1 MPFPLFCQGLLEDI
15 VEKYSRSVWVI
26 CLGSSAVYIDIINQ
40 TLQTNL
46 PLFQP
51 SCEPGLHMAEEHLHR
66 KSNWAPGSQ
75 NS

>member
-1 MPFPLFCQGLLEDI
+1 M
-15 VEKYSRSVWVI
+15 
-26 CLGSSAVYIDIINQ
+26 LGPSAVVYIDIVNQ

-46 PLFQP
+46 PSFQP
-51 SCEPGLHMAEEHLHR
+51 PCEPGLHMAEEHLHR